1 MSGRHEEDQ
10 RGGREGQGRGRAKR
24 VAKGATERKGG
35 WCSVSIDRARGLT
48 AFGLHEHRE
57 RGLRITGDPDQ
68 MGWRPATGPRAR
80 MAAWIA

>member
-10 RGGREGQGRGRAKR
+10 RGGGEGQGRGGPSGWPR
-24 VAKGATERKGG
+24 GATERKGG
-35 WCSVSIDRARGLT
+35 WCGVHFDRARGLT
-48 AFGLHEHRE
+48 AFGLHEHPE

>member
-1 MSGRHEEDQ
+1 M
-10 RGGREGQGRGRAKR
+10 GG
-24 VAKGATERKGG
+24 GG
-35 WCSVSIDRARGLT
+35 GVSFDRARGLT

-68 MGWRPATGPRAR
+68 TGCRPATGPRAR